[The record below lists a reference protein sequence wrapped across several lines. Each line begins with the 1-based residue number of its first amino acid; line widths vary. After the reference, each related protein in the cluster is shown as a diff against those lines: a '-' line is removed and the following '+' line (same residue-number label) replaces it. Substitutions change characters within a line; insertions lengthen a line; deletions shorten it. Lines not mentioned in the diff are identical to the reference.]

1 MEYVQWVQTHW
12 DDVLLAATS
21 LITVASIIVKY
32 TPNEYDDKIV
42 MKIMSFLSL
51 TKTRRGV

>member
-1 MEYVQWVQTHW
+1 MEYIQWVQAHW

-32 TPNEYDDKIV
+32 TPNEHDDKIV
-42 MKIMSFLSL
+42 MKIMNYLSL
-51 TKTRRGV
+51 AKNRRGV

>member
-21 LITVASIIVKY
+21 MITVASIIVKY